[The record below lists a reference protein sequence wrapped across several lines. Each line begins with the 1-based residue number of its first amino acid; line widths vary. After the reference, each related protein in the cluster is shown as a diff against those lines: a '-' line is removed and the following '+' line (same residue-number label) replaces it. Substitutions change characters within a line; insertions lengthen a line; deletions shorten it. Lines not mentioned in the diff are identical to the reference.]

1 MLLLGAG
8 GMGRFRLGLGVI
20 RRGGDGRPVLSAVTI
35 SNDVLPQRPQNFAPA
50 ANREPHF
57 AHATIAGALM
67 STPETLPRLPPFD
80 GDSPMEAA
88 ADLNWA

>member
-20 RRGGDGRPVLSAVTI
+20 RRGGDGRPLLSAVTI
-35 SNDVLPQRPQNFAPA
+35 SNEVLPQRPQNFAPA

-57 AHATIAGALM
+57 AQATIAGVLM

-80 GDSPMEAA
+80 GDSPLDA

>member
-8 GMGRFRLGLGVI
+8 GMGRFKLGLGVM
-20 RRGGDGRPVLSAVTI
+20 RRGGDDRPLLSAVTV

-57 AHATIAGALM
+57 AHATIAGVLM

-80 GDSPMEAA
+80 GDSPLDA